1 MAIQRSG
8 FGPGGDKTRLT
19 DRLDPISHTDIR
31 VNFAKTQTFV
41 NAGIFVV
48 AQKEHNKNKNLPQS
62 VAKEL
67 VIQS

>member
-19 DRLDPISHTDIR
+19 DRLGLISHSGIR
-31 VNFAKTQTFV
+31 VNIAKTQTFG
-41 NAGIFVV
+41 NAGIMIV
-48 AQKEHNKNKNLPQS
+48 AQKEHNKHKLQPQL